1 MGICILHW
9 KSRHCKECSIFIFF
23 NGATIE
29 SSITIIVD
37 VSGLLLNIQ
46 YNLQVNKAP
55 IGDIFFFHTRT
66 KQILDCSSFIN
77 ICLLL

>member
-1 MGICILHW
+1 MLY
-9 KSRHCKECSIFIFF
+9 FYFFF

>member
-1 MGICILHW
+1 MKHLWESVFYTGRVVIVRSAL
-9 KSRHCKECSIFIFF
+9 FLFYF

-55 IGDIFFFHTRT
+55 IGDIFFSYKDKANTR
-66 KQILDCSSFIN
+66 L
-77 ICLLL
+77 

>member
-23 NGATIE
+23 SGATIE

-55 IGDIFFFHTRT
+55 IGDIFFFSYKDKANTR
-66 KQILDCSSFIN
+66 L
-77 ICLLL
+77 

>member
-1 MGICILHW
+1 MKHLWESVFYTGRVVIVRSAL
-9 KSRHCKECSIFIFF
+9 FLFYF

-55 IGDIFFFHTRT
+55 IGDIFFF
-66 KQILDCSSFIN
+66 FIQGQSKY
-77 ICLLL
+77 